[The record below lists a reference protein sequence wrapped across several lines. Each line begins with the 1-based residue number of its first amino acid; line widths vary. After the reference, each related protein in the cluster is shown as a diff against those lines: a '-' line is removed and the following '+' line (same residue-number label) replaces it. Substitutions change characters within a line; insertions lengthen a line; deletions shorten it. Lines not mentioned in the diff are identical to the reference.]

1 MSDTEINEDFDPN
14 GYWEQRLTE
23 AYTLGSVGWR
33 GLGEAFNRWM
43 YAVRKHVFRRAAGDS
58 VGDPSNLRVLDVGSG
73 TGFYLNAWRE
83 LGVRDLSGSDLTST
97 AVTRLR
103 ASFSDIPIHQLDIG
117 ADPEKLPSERYD
129 VISIMDVMYHVV
141 DDRRYAQAL
150 HNLSRLLKP
159 GGQLIFSENCIM
171 QRKAGIHQVSRSRDE
186 IESALRNAHLV
197 TILQRP
203 MFFLMNSP
211 IDSDSRVL
219 RRWWSTVVRLSARN
233 EMLGWSLGAA
243 VFPVELAL
251 VRFAS
256 SGPSSKIIICRQEA
270 GSTTSC

>member
-14 GYWEQRLTE
+14 RYWEQRLTD
-23 AYTLGSVGWR
+23 AYTLGSVGWS
-33 GLGEAFNRWM
+33 GLGESFNHWM
-43 YAVRKHVFRRAAGDS
+43 YAVRKRVFRRV
-58 VGDPSNLRVLDVGSG
+58 VGESIVDPSYLRVLDVGSG

-103 ASFSDIPIHQLDIG
+103 AAFTDIPIHQLDIG
-117 ADPEKLPSERYD
+117 GDPEQLPSERYD
-129 VISIMDVMYHVV
+129 VISIMDVLYHVV

-159 GGQLIFSENCIM
+159 GGQLIFSENCVA
-171 QRKAGIHQVSRSRDE
+171 QTQAGIHQVSRSRVE
-186 IESALRNAHLV
+186 IEGALRDAQLV
-197 TILQRP
+197 PVLQRP

-211 IDSDSRVL
+211 IDSDSRIL
-219 RRWWSTVVRLSARN
+219 HRWWSTVVRLSARN

-243 VFPVELAL
+243 VFPLELAL
-251 VRFAS
+251 VRLTAT
-256 SGPSSKIIICRQEA
+256 GPSSKIIVCRRA
-270 GSTTSC
+270 V